1 MGRPARS
8 RSGSRCVIALL
19 TLLFLILTSG
29 PSQADPRDASN
40 ERDAARA
47 TARTDA
53 DGSRTSERGVRD
65 GRRSASLAVVTDQAQ
80 LVQNIATSGFSPASP
95 DPAGVAY
102 IPSRDRLLIADSEV
116 DERTGA
122 GYHGVNLWQITR
134 TGHVDD
140 TGTTVGYTDEPTGL
154 SFDPGSETL
163 FISTDSGNRI
173 HLVRPGT
180 DGRFGTSDDG
190 RSAIATG
197 PYGLTDTEDPA
208 FDPSSGHLFFV
219 DGVTAEVYD
228 LDPVD
233 GIIGNSN
240 DRVTHFDVARYGAKD
255 TEGLAYNPTTGT
267 LLVGDRPSRKI
278 YEVTK
283 AGALVRVIDASGIT
297 AMKHISGLTVAPGSD
312 GSGLN
317 IWIVDRAVD
326 NGSNSSENDGRLF
339 EVRAPSITM
348 TNSAPTVNAGADRTI
363 ALNAVADLNGSVTDD
378 GLPDPP
384 GTVTS
389 LWSKVSGSGTVTF
402 GDVASAT
409 TTASFSAT
417 GTYVLRLT
425 ASDSEAQGTDDVTV
439 TVVPEGTGS
448 IDVAVSTGSDDAE
461 ESSTGTVSLTRSNLR
476 LVRADG
482 SPQTVGLR
490 FASIAI
496 PRGSTIIRAYV
507 QFRVDKTTS
516 TATTLSI
523 RGEANDNAA
532 TFTTATANVSSRPRT
547 AATVAWSPPAWTT
560 VGAAGSA
567 QRTAD
572 LSPVIQTIVNRAGW
586 SEGHALALIITGQG
600 KRVADSFEGGFAP
613 ILHVEFAAS

>member
-8 RSGSRCVIALL
+8 RSGSRCVVALL
-19 TLLFLILTSG
+19 SLLFLIFTSG
-29 PSQADPRDASN
+29 PSQADPRASN

-47 TARTDA
+47 TARTVA
-53 DGSRTSERGVRD
+53 DGSRTSEREVRD

-80 LVQNIATSGFSPASP
+80 LVQTIATSGFSPASP

-134 TGHVDD
+134 TGNVDD

-173 HLVRPGT
+173 HLVRSGT
-180 DGRFGTSDDG
+180 DGRFGTSDDV

-240 DRVTHFDVARYGAKD
+240 DRVTHFDVARYGATD

-283 AGALVRVIDASGIT
+283 AGALIRVIDASGIA
-297 AMKHISGLTVAPGSD
+297 AMKRISGLEVAPGSGN

-402 GDVASAT
+402 GDVTSPT

-448 IDVAVSTGSDDAE
+448 IDIAVSTGSDDAE
-461 ESSTGTVSLTRSNLR
+461 ESSAGGMLLTRKNLR
-476 LVRADG
+476 IVLAAG

-496 PRGSTIIRAYV
+496 PQGSAIIGAYV
-507 QFRVDKTTS
+507 QFRVDNPTS
-516 TATTLSI
+516 GATTLAI
-523 RGEANDNAA
+523 RGQASDNAA
-532 TFTTATANVSSRPRT
+532 TFTTATANISSRPRT
-547 AATVAWSPPAWTT
+547 AATATWSPPAWTT
-560 VGAAGSA
+560 VGATGSA

-572 LSPVIQTIVNRAGW
+572 LSLVIQEIVNRAGW

-600 KRVADSFEGGFAP
+600 KRVADSFEGGFGP
-613 ILHVEFAAS
+613 ILHVEFAS

>member
-8 RSGSRCVIALL
+8 RSGSRCVVALL
-19 TLLFLILTSG
+19 SLLFLIFTSG
-29 PSQADPRDASN
+29 PSQADPRASN

-47 TARTDA
+47 TARTVA
-53 DGSRTSERGVRD
+53 DGSRTSEREVRD

-80 LVQNIATSGFSPASP
+80 LVQTIATSGFSPASP

-134 TGHVDD
+134 TGNVDD

-173 HLVRPGT
+173 HLVRSGT
-180 DGRFGTSDDG
+180 DGRFGTSDDV

-240 DRVTHFDVARYGAKD
+240 DRVTHFDVARYGATD

-283 AGALVRVIDASGIT
+283 AGALIRVIDASGIA
-297 AMKHISGLTVAPGSD
+297 AMKRISGLEVAPGSGN

-402 GDVASAT
+402 GDVASPT

-448 IDVAVSTGSDDAE
+448 IDIAVSTGSDDAE
-461 ESSTGTVSLTRSNLR
+461 ESSAGGMLLTRKNLR
-476 LVRADG
+476 IVLAAG

-496 PRGSTIIRAYV
+496 PQGSAIIGAYV
-507 QFRVDKTTS
+507 QFRVDNPTS
-516 TATTLSI
+516 GATTLAI
-523 RGEANDNAA
+523 RGQASDNAA
-532 TFTTATANVSSRPRT
+532 TFTTATANISSRPRT
-547 AATVAWSPPAWTT
+547 AATATWSPPAWTT
-560 VGAAGSA
+560 VGATGSA

-572 LSPVIQTIVNRAGW
+572 LSLVIQEIVNRAGW

-600 KRVADSFEGGFAP
+600 KRVADSFEGGFGP
-613 ILHVEFAAS
+613 ILHVEFAS

>member
-1 MGRPARS
+1 MGRPART
-8 RSGSRCVIALL
+8 RSGSPCVIALL
-19 TLLFLILTSG
+19 SLLFLILTSG
-29 PSQADPRDASN
+29 PSQADPRDGSN

-47 TARTDA
+47 TARTVA
-53 DGSRTSERGVRD
+53 DGSRASERGVRD

-80 LVQNIATSGFSPASP
+80 LVQTIATSGFSPASP

-102 IPSRDRLLIADSEV
+102 IPARDRLLIADSEV

-180 DGRFGTSDDG
+180 DGRFGTSDDV

-297 AMKHISGLTVAPGSD
+297 AMKHISGLEVAPGSGN

-389 LWSKVSGSGTVTF
+389 QWSKVSGSGTVAF
-402 GDVASAT
+402 GDVASPS

-425 ASDSEAQGTDDVTV
+425 ASDSEAQGTDDVAV

-448 IDVAVSTGSDDAE
+448 IDIAVSTGSDDAE
-461 ESSTGTVSLTRSNLR
+461 ESSTGSVLLTRKNLR
-476 LVRADG
+476 IVLAAG

-496 PRGSTIIRAYV
+496 PQGSTIVGAYV
-507 QFRVDKTTS
+507 QFRVDNSTS
-516 TATTLSI
+516 VATTLAI
-523 RGEANDNAA
+523 RGEASDDAA
-532 TFTTATANVSSRPRT
+532 TFTAAAANISSRPRT
-547 AATVAWSPPAWTT
+547 AATATWSPPPWTT

-572 LSPVIQTIVNRAGW
+572 LSPVIQEIVNRAGW

-600 KRVADSFEGGFAP
+600 KRVADSFEGGFGP
-613 ILHVEFAAS
+613 ILHVEFAS